1 MLVLHVASRY
11 LSISPLPYKAV
22 FQVRRRLRNL
32 NPIPNPSPKPSA
44 NPTPTLTLTLTP
56 TLPLPQGSHSLIW
69 HHGKHRALPLHAEL
83 CAPKVG

>member
-1 MLVLHVASRY
+1 MLHVASRY

-22 FQVRRRLRNL
+22 F
-32 NPIPNPSPKPSA
+32 
-44 NPTPTLTLTLTP
+44 
-56 TLPLPQGSHSLIW
+56 QGSHSLIW